1 MMNSPEL
8 VLVHTT
14 CPGAAA
20 AERLAQALVT
30 AHLAACVSIGPP
42 VRSIYPWQGQIES
55 QQELPVMIKTSPDK
69 LSAVEACVI
78 EQHDYAVPEFL
89 VTAVLDGHRAYLD
102 WAGEWLRHD

>member
-1 MMNSPEL
+1 
-8 VLVHTT
+8 
-14 CPGAAA
+14 
-20 AERLAQALVT
+20 
-30 AHLAACVSIGPP
+30 
-42 VRSIYPWQGQIES
+42 
-55 QQELPVMIKTSPDK
+55 MIKTSPDK